1 MCVESLRKIK
11 VHLPKANYHKAYI
24 MFLKTYITGW
34 FEYIILYK
42 TYAKGLKNKFKQV
55 TSSSPCIVNKRKNYT
70 YVIENCTDQNLYT

>member
-42 TYAKGLKNKFKQV
+42 TIKFEQV
-55 TSSSPCIVNKRKNYT
+55 TSSSSCIVNKCKNYT
-70 YVIENCTDQNLYT
+70 PVIENCTDQNLYTFQ